1 MKNHKYPNLMAE
13 LTRNGVGTNELAI
26 LLKMSRQNIYNKLN
40 GKVPWTLREMEIIRK
55 WLSITD
61 NTLTLDYIFK
71 EKGA

>member
-26 LLKMSRQNIYNKLN
+26 LLKMSRQNVYNKLN
-40 GKVPWTLREMEIIRK
+40 GKVPWTLREMEIVRK

>member
-26 LLKMSRQNIYNKLN
+26 LLKMSRQNVYNKLN
-40 GKVPWTLREMEIIRK
+40 GKVPWTLREMEIVRK

-61 NTLTLDYIFK
+61 NTLTLDYIFN

>member
-26 LLKMSRQNIYNKLN
+26 LLKMSRQNVYNKLN
-40 GKVPWTLREMEIIRK
+40 GKVPWTLREMKTIRK

>member
-1 MKNHKYPNLMAE
+1 MKKHKYPNLMAE

-40 GKVPWTLREMEIIRK
+40 GKVPWTLREMETIRK

-61 NTLTLDYIFK
+61 NTLTLDYIFR